1 MFKILLV
8 SCCFDNSIRFKVMGR
23 GRRDGAKSMSKTN
36 ITLEMRIGQLPE
48 LVASNIDG
56 QIALLSINNGAYYG
70 MDPIASRIWELI
82 AQPRSGQEVCEQ
94 LLLEYKVSAEDCRQQ
109 VLDFLQKLSEAD
121 LLLFHDAKA

>member
-1 MFKILLV
+1 
-8 SCCFDNSIRFKVMGR
+8 MGR

-36 ITLEMRIGQLPE
+36 ITLEMRIGQSPE